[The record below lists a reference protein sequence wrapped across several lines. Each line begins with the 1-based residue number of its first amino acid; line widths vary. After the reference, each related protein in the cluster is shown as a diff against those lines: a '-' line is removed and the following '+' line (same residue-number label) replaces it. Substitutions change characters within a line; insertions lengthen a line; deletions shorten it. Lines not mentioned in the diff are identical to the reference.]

1 MDKADL
7 LDRLAEIRELVTES
21 GISPDVIKEIRMI
34 LWLAEKEVE
43 ALKEADDA

>member
-7 LDRLAEIRELVTES
+7 LGRLAEIKELVTES
-21 GISPDVIKEIRMI
+21 GISSDAIREIRMI

-43 ALKEADDA
+43 ALEGDAS

>member
-7 LDRLAEIRELVTES
+7 LNRLAEIKELVTGS
-21 GISPDVIKEIRMI
+21 GISSNVVREIRMI